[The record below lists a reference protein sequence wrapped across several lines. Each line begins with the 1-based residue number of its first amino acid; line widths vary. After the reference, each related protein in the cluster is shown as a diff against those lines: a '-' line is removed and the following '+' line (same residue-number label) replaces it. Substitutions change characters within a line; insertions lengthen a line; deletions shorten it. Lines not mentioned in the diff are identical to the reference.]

1 MTVTL
6 EFGAINGT
14 SCASGKSCLNGQC
27 VDNPGSR
34 TGNYSIKTVHVIE
47 FTVFARINPLG

>member
-6 EFGAINGT
+6 EFGAFNGT
-14 SCASGKSCLNGQC
+14 NCASGKSCLNGQC

-34 TGNYSIKTVHVIE
+34 TGNYSIKIVHIM
-47 FTVFARINPLG
+47 